1 MKSWFVLRT
10 KPRNEKKVYQQVISK
25 DVEVFLPLIPTIR
38 IWSDR
43 KKKILVPLFPSYIFI
58 YGDES
63 ERLKAIRGTIGA
75 MGYLMY
81 RKRPAVVTEREI
93 ENIKISL
100 QEPERIKVDK
110 GIIKEGSYVEIT
122 NGPFRGLTG
131 IVIEIRGSYR
141 LVVNIVELN
150 ASLNIELTYSEV
162 KFLKNLY

>member
-1 MKSWFVLRT
+1 LKSWFVLRT

-75 MGYLMY
+75 MGYLIY